1 MTKILICPLN
11 WGLGHASRSIPL
23 IDKLKEKNYTVV
35 IASDGDALLF
45 LKKEFP
51 KIQTLELP
59 SYEISYSKKG
69 FLLKWKLLFSI
80 PKIANAV
87 LKENKLI
94 DKWIEEFEID
104 GLISDN
110 RLGCYSSK
118 IPSIYITH
126 QVTILTGITTKLSSW
141 LHQYFIKKFNQCW
154 VPDHEGEP
162 NLSGKM
168 SHTNKPELNIDFIG
182 PLSRLQKTNSPIVFD
197 LMILLSGP
205 EPQRS
210 LLENKLNEEIKTFEG
225 KVIFIKGVFT
235 SKQEIKTVKN
245 TTYYNYMTS
254 DQIERSYNQSK
265 LVICRSGYTSIMDLA
280 KLEKKAFFIPTPG
293 QTEQLYLAQKLEQEG
308 IAPYAFQD
316 DFKIENLKES
326 SNYKGFNSKETDTN
340 WDQLF
345 SVFNK

>member
-1 MTKILICPLN
+1 MKKILICPLN
-11 WGLGHASRSIPL
+11 WGLGHASRCIPIINSI
-23 IDKLKEKNYTVV
+23 KEKDYKLI

-51 KIQTLELP
+51 EAQILELP
-59 SYEISYSKKG
+59 SYGISYSRKG

-87 LKENKLI
+87 LKENKLM

-104 GLISDN
+104 GIISDN

-118 IPSIYITH
+118 IPSIYLTH
-126 QVTILTGITTKLSSW
+126 QVNVLTGITTKLSSG
-141 LHQYFIKKFNQCW
+141 LHHYFIKKFDQCW
-154 VPDHEGEP
+154 VPDYEDEP

-168 SHTNKPELNIDFIG
+168 SHTNKPELNIHYIG
-182 PLSRLQKTNSPIVFD
+182 PLSRLQKTNSPTVFD

-205 EPQRS
+205 EPQRT
-210 LLENKLNEEIKTFEG
+210 LLEKKLNEEIKTFEG
-225 KVIFIKGVFT
+225 KVIFIKGVFS
-235 SKQEIKTVKN
+235 SKQEIKTIK
-245 TTYYNYMTS
+245 TITYYNYMTS
-254 DQIERSYNQSK
+254 HQIERSYNQSK

-316 DFKIENLKES
+316 NFKIDNLKKT
-326 SNYKGFNSKETDTN
+326 SNYKGFTAKNFDTN

-345 SVFNK
+345 SIL